1 MNFPILSAII
11 FIPLIG
17 ALFILVTKEEQKA
30 VVKNSKYVAIFSSLA
45 NFFLSIFLWYSFDL
59 STSEFQ
65 FVEEKNWM
73 EGFIN
78 FQLGIDGISILFIL
92 LTTFI
97 APICIFSGIHS
108 IKFKIKE
115 FLIAILVMETLM
127 LGVFCSLDLVI
138 FYLFFE
144 GGLIPMFLIIG
155 IWGGPKRVY
164 SAFKFF
170 LFTLLG
176 SVLMLI
182 AIISIY
188 WITGTTD
195 VIKLLDIR
203 IPQEY
208 QYLLWLA
215 FFSSFAVKLP
225 MWPFHTWLPDAHVE
239 APTAGSVILAAIL
252 LKMAGYGFMRFS
264 LGLFPVASDYFTP
277 LIFTLSIIAI
287 IYTSLVALMQD
298 DMKKLIAYSSVAH
311 MGFVTIGIFSLTKQG
326 LEGCII
332 QMMSHGLI
340 SAALFLC
347 VGVVYDR
354 LHSRMISSYGGLV
367 NIMPKYAFVF
377 MIFALAA
384 LGLPGTSGF
393 VGEFLVLVGAF
404 QINIFVAVLASLGV
418 ILAAVYMLWLYKR
431 VIFGKMASSEIKEMA
446 DLNKTEIYVFASLVF
461 LILFFGIY
469 PEPLFNTIDISVN
482 NLIDNY
488 QTDLNFHLAQANN

>member
-17 ALFILVTKEEQKA
+17 ALFILVTKGSQKN
-30 VVKNSKYVAIFSSLA
+30 VEKNSKYVAIFSSLA
-45 NFFLSIFLWYSFDL
+45 NFLLSLFLWYSFDTTI
-59 STSEFQ
+59 SDFQ
-65 FVEEKNWM
+65 FIEEKSWIGGN
-73 EGFIN
+73 IN
-78 FQLGIDGISILFIL
+78 FKLGIDGISILFIL

-97 APICIFSGIHS
+97 TPVCIFSGIHS

-115 FLIAILVMETLM
+115 FFIAILVMETLM
-127 LGVFCSLDLVI
+127 LGVFCSLDLII

-195 VIKLLDIR
+195 VVSLLNFK
-203 IPQEY
+203 IPYEY

-215 FFSSFAVKLP
+215 FFSSFAVKMP
-225 MWPFHTWLPDAHVE
+225 MWPVHTWLPDAHVE

-264 LGLFPVASDYFTP
+264 IGLFPIASDYFTP
-277 LIFTLSIIAI
+277 LVFALSIIAI

-311 MGFVTIGIFSLTKQG
+311 MGFVTIGIFSITKQG
-326 LEGCII
+326 LEGSII
-332 QMMSHGLI
+332 QMISHGLI

-354 LHSRMISSYGGLV
+354 IHSRMISSYGGLV
-367 NIMPKYAFVF
+367 NIMPKYSLAF
-377 MIFALAA
+377 MIFTLGA

-393 VGEFLVLVGAF
+393 VGEFLILVGTF
-404 QINIFVAVLASLGV
+404 QKSIIVAVLASLGI
-418 ILAAVYMLWLYKR
+418 ILAAAYMLWLYRR
-431 VIFGKMASSEIKEMA
+431 VVFGRLTNPETKEMK
-446 DLNKTEIYVFASLVF
+446 DLDKTELYIFISLAF
-461 LILFFGIY
+461 LTIFFGFY
-469 PEPLFNTIDISVN
+469 PEPLLNTVDVSIN
-482 NLIDNY
+482 NLVENY
-488 QTDLNFHLAQANN
+488 QTNLNLYVAQTGN